1 MDIARPSNAKKKRI
15 KQAIYAGVGLLA
27 VVLVSVGLSR
37 LKPAAPTV
45 ERAVVWP
52 DTVKRGPMVRQ
63 VRGLGTLTPED
74 IRWIPATTQ
83 GRVEKII
90 LRPGTSVKADDVV
103 LELSNPQ
110 LEQQLQDASLKLQAA
125 EAGLANIKVQL
136 NNDLLQQRATS
147 ANIEA
152 DFNKAKMQAQMNE
165 ALAKDQLVSDLVLKQ
180 SQVDA
185 DSLGVRNQISKDQ
198 LASKA
203 DSMRA
208 QLAVQQSLVD
218 QARALLRL
226 TQQQRDELKVR
237 AGLDGMLQ
245 LVPVEVGQQVAP
257 GTNLARVANPSRLKA
272 EIKIAET
279 QAKDIQ
285 LGQKAEVDTRNGI
298 VEGRVAR
305 IDPSVQNGTR
315 TVDVTLTG
323 DAAERRGARSERR
336 RHDRARTAERRAL
349 HGPPGVRPGPERRR
363 AVQDGR
369 RRRERRARAGEARSQ
384 LGEHHRGAVGTQGR
398 RPGDSVRHVGVRR
411 IRSHSVEITQAG
423 PTRATRNT
431 DSPQAIRPAREDK
444 HG

>member
-1 MDIARPSNAKKKRI
+1 MDIARPSNARKKRI

-52 DTVKRGPMVRQ
+52 AKVERGPMVRQ

-90 LRPGTSVKADDVV
+90 LRPGTQVKSGDVI
-103 LELSNPQ
+103 LELTNPQ
-110 LEQQLQDASLKLQAA
+110 LEQQLQDAQLKLGAA

-147 ANIEA
+147 ATVEA
-152 DFNKAKMQAQMNE
+152 DYNKAKMQAQMNE

-180 SQVDA
+180 SQGDA
-185 DSLGVRNQISKDQ
+185 QSLEIRNQISKDQ

-203 DSMRA
+203 ASMKA
-208 QLAVQQSLVD
+208 QTEVQQSLVD
-218 QARALLRL
+218 QARAFLRL

-279 QAKDIQ
+279 QTKDIQ
-285 LGQKAEVDTRNGI
+285 IGQKAEVDTRIGI
-298 VEGRVAR
+298 VQGRVAR

-315 TVDVTLTG
+315 TVDVALTG
-323 DAAERRGARSERR
+323 E
-336 RHDRARTAERRAL
+336 L
-349 HGPPGVRPGPERRR
+349 P
-363 AVQDGR
+363 
-369 RRRERRARAGEARSQ
+369 
-384 LGEHHRGAVGTQGR
+384 RGAVPDLSVDGTIELERLNDVLFMGR
-398 RPGDSVRHVGVRR
+398 PAFGQDQSVVGLFKISADGVNAERVQVKLGRSSVNTIEVLSGLKVGDQVILSDMSAYDAYDR
-411 IRSHSVEITQAG
+411 IRL
-423 PTRATRNT
+423 
-431 DSPQAIRPAREDK
+431 K
-444 HG
+444 

>member
-27 VVLVSVGLSR
+27 VALVSVGLSR

-52 DTVKRGPMVRQ
+52 AKVERGPMVRQ

-83 GRVEKII
+83 GRVERII
-90 LRPGTSVKADDVV
+90 LRPGTQVKSNDII
-103 LELSNPQ
+103 LELTNPQ
-110 LEQQLQDASLKLQAA
+110 LDQQLQDAQLKLGAA

-136 NNDLLQQRATS
+136 NNDLLAQRAAS
-147 ANIEA
+147 ASIES
-152 DFNKAKMQAQMNE
+152 DYNKAKMQAQMNE
-165 ALAKDQLVSDLVLKQ
+165 ALAKDQLVSTLVLEQ
-180 SQVDA
+180 SRVDA
-185 DSLGVRNQISKDQ
+185 TSLGVRNQISKDQ
-198 LASKA
+198 LESKA
-203 DSMRA
+203 ASMKA
-208 QLAVQQSLVD
+208 QMDVQQSLVD
-218 QARALLRL
+218 QARALLKL
-226 TQQQRDELKVR
+226 TQQQQDELKVR

-298 VEGRVAR
+298 VQGRVAR

-315 TVDVTLTG
+315 TVDVALTG
-323 DAAERRGARSERR
+323 DLPKGAVPDLSVDGTIELERLNDVLFMGRPAFGQDQSVVGLFKIGEDGVNAERVQVKLGRSSVNTIEV
-336 RHDRARTAERRAL
+336 L
-349 HGPPGVRPGPERRR
+349 SG
-363 AVQDGR
+363 
-369 RRRERRARAGEARSQ
+369 
-384 LGEHHRGAVGTQGR
+384 LKVGDQVILS
-398 RPGDSVRHVGVRR
+398 DMSAYDAYDR
-411 IRSHSVEITQAG
+411 IRL
-423 PTRATRNT
+423 
-431 DSPQAIRPAREDK
+431 K
-444 HG
+444 

>member
-1 MDIARPSNAKKKRI
+1 MDIARPSNARKKRI
-15 KQAIYAGVGLLA
+15 RQIVYGGVLLLV

-83 GRVEKII
+83 ARVEKIV
-90 LRPGTSVKADDVV
+90 LRPGTPVKRDSVI

-110 LEQQLQDASLKLQAA
+110 LDQQLQDAQLKLQSA
-125 EAGLANIKVQL
+125 EAALANIKVQL
-136 NNDLLQQRATS
+136 NNDLLAQQAS
-147 ANIEA
+147 AADIEA
-152 DFNKAKMQAQMNE
+152 NYNKAKMQAQMNE
-165 ALAKDQLVSDLVLKQ
+165 ELAKDKLVSALVLKQ

-185 DSLGVRNQISKDQ
+185 EQWAVRNRIAKDQ

-203 DSMRA
+203 DSTRA
-208 QLAVQQSLVD
+208 QIAVAQSAVD
-218 QARALLRL
+218 QAKAVVGLA
-226 TQQQRDELKVR
+226 QRQHDELKVR
-237 AGLDGMLQ
+237 AGIDGMLQ
-245 LVPVEVGQQVAP
+245 LVPVEEGQQYPP

-305 IDPSVQNGTR
+305 IDPSVINGTR
-315 TVDVTLTG
+315 TVDVTL
-323 DAAERRGARSERR
+323 
-336 RHDRARTAERRAL
+336 
-349 HGPPGVRPGPERRR
+349 
-363 AVQDGR
+363 
-369 RRRERRARAGEARSQ
+369 
-384 LGEHHRGAVGTQGR
+384 LGELPRGAVPDLSVDGTIELERLNDVVFMGR
-398 RPGDSVRHVGVRR
+398 PAFGQEQSVVGLFKIDADGVNAERVQVKLGKSSVNTVEVLSGLKVGDQVILSDMSAYDAYDR
-411 IRSHSVEITQAG
+411 IRL
-423 PTRATRNT
+423 
-431 DSPQAIRPAREDK
+431 K
-444 HG
+444 

>member
-27 VVLVSVGLSR
+27 VALVSVGLSR

-45 ERAVVWP
+45 E
-52 DTVKRGPMVRQ
+52 RGPMVRQ

-83 GRVEKII
+83 GRVERII
-90 LRPGTSVKADDVV
+90 LRPGTQVKSNDVI
-103 LELSNPQ
+103 LELTNPQ
-110 LEQQLQDASLKLQAA
+110 LDQQLQDAQLKLGAA

-136 NNDLLQQRATS
+136 QNDLLQQRAAS

-185 DSLGVRNQISKDQ
+185 ASLGVRDQISKDQ

-208 QLAVQQSLVD
+208 QVAVQQSLVD
-218 QARALLRL
+218 QARALLKL
-226 TQQQRDELKVR
+226 TQQQQDELKVR

-285 LGQKAEVDTRNGI
+285 LGQKAEVDTRVGI
-298 VEGRVAR
+298 VQGRVVR

-315 TVDVTLTG
+315 TVDVTLNGELPKGAVPDLSVDGTIELERLNDVLFMG
-323 DAAERRGARSERR
+323 RPAFGQDQSTVGLFKISEDGVNAERVQVKLGRSSVNTIEV
-336 RHDRARTAERRAL
+336 L
-349 HGPPGVRPGPERRR
+349 SG
-363 AVQDGR
+363 
-369 RRRERRARAGEARSQ
+369 
-384 LGEHHRGAVGTQGR
+384 LKVGDQVILS
-398 RPGDSVRHVGVRR
+398 DMSAYDAYER
-411 IRSHSVEITQAG
+411 IRL
-423 PTRATRNT
+423 
-431 DSPQAIRPAREDK
+431 K
-444 HG
+444 

>member
-27 VVLVSVGLSR
+27 VALVSVGLSR

-52 DTVKRGPMVRQ
+52 AKVERGPMVRQ

-90 LRPGTSVKADDVV
+90 LRPGTQVKSGDVI
-103 LELSNPQ
+103 LELTNPQ
-110 LEQQLQDASLKLQAA
+110 LEQQLQDAQLKLGAA

-147 ANIEA
+147 ATVEA
-152 DFNKAKMQAQMNE
+152 DYNKAKMQAQMNE

-180 SQVDA
+180 SLGDA
-185 DSLGVRNQISKDQ
+185 QSLEIRNQISKDQ

-203 DSMRA
+203 ASMKA
-208 QLAVQQSLVD
+208 QMDVQQSLVD
-218 QARALLRL
+218 QARAFLRL

-298 VEGRVAR
+298 VQGRVAR

-323 DAAERRGARSERR
+323 ALPNGAVPDLSVDGTIELERLNDVLFMGRPAFGQDQSVVGLFKISEDGVNAERVQVKLGRSSVNTIEV
-336 RHDRARTAERRAL
+336 L
-349 HGPPGVRPGPERRR
+349 SG
-363 AVQDGR
+363 
-369 RRRERRARAGEARSQ
+369 
-384 LGEHHRGAVGTQGR
+384 LKVGDQVILS
-398 RPGDSVRHVGVRR
+398 DMSAYDAYDR
-411 IRSHSVEITQAG
+411 IRL
-423 PTRATRNT
+423 R
-431 DSPQAIRPAREDK
+431 
-444 HG
+444 

>member
-52 DTVKRGPMVRQ
+52 AKVERGPMVRQ

-90 LRPGTSVKADDVV
+90 LRPGTQVKSGDVI
-103 LELSNPQ
+103 LELTNPQ
-110 LEQQLQDASLKLQAA
+110 LEQQLQDAQLKLGAA
-125 EAGLANIKVQL
+125 EAGLANIRVQL
-136 NNDLLQQRATS
+136 NNDLLAQRAAS
-147 ANIEA
+147 ASIES
-152 DFNKAKMQAQMNE
+152 DYNKAKMQAQMNE
-165 ALAKDQLVSDLVLKQ
+165 ALAKDQLVSNLVLEQ
-180 SQVDA
+180 SRVDA
-185 DSLGVRNQISKDQ
+185 TSLGVRNQISKDQ
-198 LASKA
+198 LDSKA
-203 DSMRA
+203 ASMKA
-208 QLAVQQSLVD
+208 QMDVQQSLVD
-218 QARALLRL
+218 KARAFLRL

-323 DAAERRGARSERR
+323 ALPKGAVPDLSVDGTIELERLNDVLFMGRPAFGQDQSVVGLFKIGEDGVNAERVQVKLGRSSVNTIEV
-336 RHDRARTAERRAL
+336 L
-349 HGPPGVRPGPERRR
+349 SG
-363 AVQDGR
+363 
-369 RRRERRARAGEARSQ
+369 
-384 LGEHHRGAVGTQGR
+384 LKVGDQVILS
-398 RPGDSVRHVGVRR
+398 DMSAYDAYDR
-411 IRSHSVEITQAG
+411 IRL
-423 PTRATRNT
+423 
-431 DSPQAIRPAREDK
+431 K
-444 HG
+444 

>member
-1 MDIARPSNAKKKRI
+1 MDIARPSNARQKRI
-15 KQAIYAGVGLLA
+15 KQAIYAGIGLLA

-52 DTVKRGPMVRQ
+52 DAVKRGPMVRQ

-90 LRPGTSVKADDVV
+90 LRPGTAVKAGDVV

-110 LEQQLQDASLKLQAA
+110 LEQQLQDAELKLGAA
-125 EAGLANIKVQL
+125 EAGLSNIKVQL
-136 NNDLLQQRATS
+136 QNDLLQQRAAS
-147 ANIEA
+147 ALIES

-165 ALAKDQLVSDLVLKQ
+165 ALAKDQLVSNLVLQQ
-180 SQVDA
+180 SLVDA
-185 DSLGVRNQISKDQ
+185 KSLEVRNQISKDQ

-208 QLAVQQSLVD
+208 QMAVQQSLVD
-218 QARALLRL
+218 QARALLAL
-226 TQQQRDELKVR
+226 TKQQQQELKVR

-315 TVDVTLTG
+315 TVDVTLIGVLPKGAVPDLSVDGTIEL
-323 DAAERRGARSERR
+323 ERLNDVLFMGRPAFGQDQSVVGLFKIGA
-336 RHDRARTAERRAL
+336 DGVTAER
-349 HGPPGVRPGPERRR
+349 
-363 AVQDGR
+363 VQVK
-369 RRRERRARAGEARSQ
+369 
-384 LGEHHRGAVGTQGR
+384 LGKSSVNTIEILSGLKVGDQVILS
-398 RPGDSVRHVGVRR
+398 DMSAYDAYDR
-411 IRSHSVEITQAG
+411 IRL
-423 PTRATRNT
+423 
-431 DSPQAIRPAREDK
+431 K
-444 HG
+444 